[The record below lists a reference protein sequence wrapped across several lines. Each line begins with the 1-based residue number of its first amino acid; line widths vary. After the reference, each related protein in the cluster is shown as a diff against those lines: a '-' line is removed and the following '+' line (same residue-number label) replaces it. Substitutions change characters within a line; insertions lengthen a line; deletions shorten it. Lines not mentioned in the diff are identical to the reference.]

1 MKKVT
6 LLFPS
11 KNALLLFQKS
21 THANYIAV
29 DEEKNTLICE
39 CSQTDI
45 RLAVKDY
52 NAKIVESCND

>member
-1 MKKVT
+1 MKKVM

-11 KNALLLFQKS
+11 KDALLRFQKV
-21 THANYIAV
+21 THANYIAI

-45 RLAVKDY
+45 RFAIKDY
-52 NAKIVESCND
+52 NAKIIESGNY